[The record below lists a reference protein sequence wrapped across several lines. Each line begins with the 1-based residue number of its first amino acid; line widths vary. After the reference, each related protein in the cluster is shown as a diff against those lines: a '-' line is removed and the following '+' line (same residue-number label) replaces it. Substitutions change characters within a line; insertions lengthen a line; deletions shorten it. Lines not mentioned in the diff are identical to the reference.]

1 MKYTVTS
8 LLAASF
14 LFACSFSALSQGN
27 SSNQTPA
34 RKFKHNS
41 KVEKIY
47 DKVKNQTTVYLR
59 PMTLR
64 YIKSSVEARIISE
77 SRTDF
82 LPADMLHMTAYF
94 VSPGKVLVKPE
105 SVVIGFRSQ
114 ALDQTKYAGKPTL
127 SIKFDNSSLNLGSVS
142 VTERRIDGLG
152 SNQYVLQ
159 SFELPIPYET
169 FRRITNAQKVT
180 IRLASNEFELSSEHL
195 DAFRDLLSRI
205 E

>member
-8 LLAASF
+8 LLTASF
-14 LFACSFSALSQGN
+14 LFACSFSAPSQGN
-27 SSNQTPA
+27 SSNKTPA

-127 SIKFDNSSLNLGSVS
+127 SIKFDNSSLNLGSVE

-180 IRLASNEFELSSEHL
+180 IRLASDEFELSSEHL
-195 DAFRDLLSRI
+195 EAFRDLLSRI

>member
-1 MKYTVTS
+1 MKYIVTS
-8 LLAASF
+8 LLTVS
-14 LFACSFSALSQGN
+14 LVLVCSLGTLSQNN
-27 SSNQTPA
+27 SPNKTPA

-64 YIKSSVEARIISE
+64 YIKSSVEARVISE
-77 SRTDF
+77 SKTDF

-114 ALDQTKYAGKPTL
+114 ALDQTKYAGTPAL
-127 SIKFDNSSLNLGSVS
+127 SIKLDASSLSLGPVQ
-142 VTERRIDGLG
+142 VTERRIDNLG

-159 SFELPIPYET
+159 SFELPLPFET

-180 IRLASNEFELSSEHL
+180 VRLASDEFELSNEHL
-195 DAFRDLLSRI
+195 EAFRDLLSRI

>member
-1 MKYTVTS
+1 MKYIVTS
-8 LLAASF
+8 LLVVS
-14 LFACSFSALSQGN
+14 LLLVCSSGATSQGN
-27 SSNQTPA
+27 SNKSPA

-64 YIKSSVEARIISE
+64 YIKSSVEARVISE
-77 SRTDF
+77 SKTDF

-94 VSPGKVLVKPE
+94 VSPGKVLVRPE

-114 ALDQTKYAGKPTL
+114 ALDQTKYAGTPAL
-127 SIKFDNSSLNLGSVS
+127 SIKLDHSFLSLGPVQ
-142 VTERRIDGLG
+142 VTERRIDNLG

-159 SFELPIPYET
+159 SFELPLPYET

-180 IRLASNEFELSSEHL
+180 VRLASEEFELSSEHL
-195 DAFRDLLSRI
+195 EAFRDLLSRI